1 MPFFLL
7 LWRCMAVLCLCLAAP
22 AWASPTLMPSDGLE
36 RPVLLTGALEV
47 LMDPSGTWDI
57 EAVSRGPQSQGFR
70 PLSGPLA
77 AGFTPDAVW
86 LRFALARA
94 PDTPAA
100 WLLRLLPPRLQEVT
114 LYAPDGSGG
123 HVVTPLGASV
133 PFAQR
138 EIADHHFV
146 FPMAVGVQPASYY
159 VRLHTESSAMQAQ
172 LELWQ
177 PAGFERERSIDYVFI
192 GALLGAVALA
202 ICMNLC
208 FGIWLED
215 SLYAHYALYLF
226 VMCALL
232 VLRMGYAAQ
241 WFEPARTLPFDQ
253 VMLAVQCLFNAVTT
267 SFMARIFGFRRH
279 LRWASRCF
287 DFVVAFNLA
296 ALAPVLAGHPAAVA
310 PWLATGSLV
319 STLFGALVVCYLIG
333 VRRHFRYLLPAAAF
347 SVGTLLGLYA
357 MLQSWL
363 GHALPGSIGEDIH
376 LLGAI
381 THLVLLNVA
390 VADRTRHAERNYRA
404 EKERAWSI
412 KRNAEQALEAKVTQR
427 TAELARAN
435 VALREEIEKR
445 GQLETRLLQSIEIK
459 RNAIKQQHEFV
470 SMVSHEF
477 RTPLA
482 VIDAAAQSLD
492 ISALG
497 ADPMLKPRTAK
508 IRRSVQRLSMLIE
521 NILTADRL
529 QLEQRP
535 LRLEPVDVEL
545 LLRGLCDTFNM
556 PGARRL
562 RLEARVRAPE
572 IEADRSLLEI
582 ALQNL
587 MHNALKY
594 SPSERG
600 VSVVLS
606 RTQHSMPDGTPDGV
620 AIDVID
626 HGSGVA
632 PDEAQH
638 IFEPYYRSASMAKVP
653 GSGLGLHLSREIARR
668 HGGEVSLVATG
679 ETGSTFRV
687 VLPTTPPPPP
697 PRSDFAAL

>member
-1 MPFFLL
+1 
-7 LWRCMAVLCLCLAAP
+7 MALCLWLAAP
-22 AWASPTLMPSDGLE
+22 AWAFLTLAPSDGLA
-36 RPVLLTGALEV
+36 RAALPTDAVEV
-47 LMDPSGTWDI
+47 LNDPSGAWDI
-57 EAVSRGPQSQGFR
+57 AAVSQGPPSQDFV
-70 PLSGPLA
+70 PLTRPLA
-77 AGFTPDAVW
+77 AGFTRDVVW
-86 LRFALARA
+86 LRLSLARA
-94 PDTPAA
+94 PETPAP
-100 WLLRLLPPRLQEVT
+100 WLLRILPARLHDVT
-114 LYAPDGSGG
+114 LYAPDGRGG
-123 HVVTPLGASV
+123 HVATELGAGR

-146 FPMAVGVQPASYY
+146 FPLTVGTAPAHYF
-159 VRLHTESSAMQAQ
+159 VRLHNEAGPLQAQ

-177 PAGFERERSIDYVFI
+177 PAGFERERGTDYVFI
-192 GALLGAVALA
+192 GALMGAVALA

-208 FGIWLED
+208 FWAWLKEG
-215 SLYAHYALYLF
+215 LYGHYALYLF
-226 VMCALL
+226 VLCALL
-232 VLRMGYAAQ
+232 LLRMGYAAQ
-241 WFEPARTLPFDQ
+241 WLEPGRALPFDQ
-253 VMLAVQCLFNAVTT
+253 IMLAAQCVFNAVATA
-267 SFMARIFGFRRH
+267 FMARIFGFRRH
-279 LRWASRCF
+279 ARWAARFF
-287 DFVVAFNLA
+287 DLMVACNLA

-319 STLFGALVVCYLIG
+319 STLFGALFVCYLIG
-333 VRRHFRYLLPAAAF
+333 VRRRWRYLLPAAAF

-357 MLQSWL
+357 MLQTWL
-363 GHALPGSIGEDIH
+363 GQALPGGLSEDIH
-376 LLGAI
+376 LLGTI

-390 VADRTRHAERNYRA
+390 VADRTRHAERNYRL
-404 EKERAWSI
+404 EKERVWSVT
-412 KRNAEQALEAKVTQR
+412 RDAEQALEVKVMQR

-435 VALREEIEKR
+435 VALRDEIKKR
-445 GQLETRLLQSIEIK
+445 GLLETRLLQSIEVK

-497 ADPMLKPRTAK
+497 ADPTVKPRTAK

-521 NILTADRL
+521 NILTVDRL

-562 RLEARVRAPE
+562 RLEARVHAPE
-572 IEADRSLLEI
+572 VEADRSLLEI

-600 VSVVLS
+600 VRVVL
-606 RTQHSMPDGTPDGV
+606 TGEAEGV
-620 AIDVID
+620 SIEVID
-626 HGSGVA
+626 QGVGVA
-632 PDEAQH
+632 PDETQH
-638 IFEPYYRSASMAKVP
+638 IFEPYYRSARMAKVP

-679 ETGSTFRV
+679 DDGSTFRL

>member
-1 MPFFLL
+1 MFFSL
-7 LWRCMAVLCLCLAAP
+7 LWRRCLVVLCLYLAAP
-22 AWASPTLMPSDGLE
+22 AGATLALAPSDGLA
-36 RPVLLTGALEV
+36 RAALLAGAVEV
-47 LMDPSGTWDI
+47 LSDPSGTWDI
-57 EAVSRGPQSQGFR
+57 EAVSQGPQSRDFAPMAR
-70 PLSGPLA
+70 PLA
-77 AGFTPDAVW
+77 AGFTHDVVW
-86 LRFALARA
+86 LRLSLARA
-94 PDTPAA
+94 PETPAA
-100 WLLRLLPPRLQEVT
+100 WLLRLLPSRLQEVT
-114 LYAPDGSGG
+114 LYAPDGRGG
-123 HVVTPLGASV
+123 HIATALGAGV

-146 FPMAVGVQPASYY
+146 FPLTIGTAPAHYFL
-159 VRLHTESSAMQAQ
+159 RLHNEASPMQAQ

-177 PAGFERERSIDYVFI
+177 PAGFERERGTDYLFI
-192 GALLGAVALA
+192 GALVGAVALA

-208 FGIWLED
+208 FWAWLKD
-215 SLYAHYALYLF
+215 GLYAHYALYLF
-226 VMCALL
+226 VMCTLL
-232 VLRMGYAAQ
+232 LLRMGYVAQ
-241 WFEPARTLPFDQ
+241 WFQPTRTLPYDQ
-253 VMLAVQCLFNAVTT
+253 ITLAAQCVFNAVTT

-279 LRWASRCF
+279 SRWAARF
-287 DFVVAFNLA
+287 FGLVVAFNLA

-319 STLFGALVVCYLIG
+319 STLFGALFVCYLIG
-333 VRRHFRYLLPAAAF
+333 VRRRWRYLLPAAAF

-357 MLQSWL
+357 MFQTWL
-363 GHALPGSIGEDIH
+363 GQPLPGGLGEDIH
-376 LLGAI
+376 LFGAL

-390 VADRTRHAERNYRA
+390 VAARTRHAERNYRV
-404 EKERAWSI
+404 EKERVWSVT
-412 KRNAEQALEAKVTQR
+412 RDAEQALEVKVMQR

-435 VALREEIEKR
+435 VALRDEIKKR
-445 GQLETRLLQSIEIK
+445 GLLETRLLQSIEVK

-497 ADPMLKPRTAK
+497 TDPTLKPRTAK

-535 LRLEPVDVEL
+535 LRLEPVNVEM

-562 RLEARVRAPE
+562 RLEARVHAPE
-572 IEADRSLLEI
+572 VEADRSLLEI

-594 SPSERG
+594 SPSDRH
-600 VSVVLS
+600 VRVVL
-606 RTQHSMPDGTPDGV
+606 TGEPDGV
-620 AIDVID
+620 SIDVTD
-626 HGSGVA
+626 QGSGVA
-632 PDEAQH
+632 QEETLH

-679 ETGSTFRV
+679 DGGSTFRL